1 MRAVLKERGLRVS
14 ALSLVRRRGKVARV
28 NDLYFT
34 SGLVIRKL
42 ESSELRLYSRKKD
55 AATGKRMNLGRFD
68 SLEKAVRYD
77 REVQFCKRQPPARF
91 GRRAGPGNIL
101 GAKLGS
107 ETARSRQVAGSWS
120 GRCGRPPKSRAR
132 KRTVLP
138 ERLTGSR
145 NLLSQ
150 DRLRPTGGCRAALLR
165 WSAIAGRIGGGGDQN
180 R

>member
-77 REVQFCKRQPPARF
+77 REVQFCKR
-91 GRRAGPGNIL
+91 
-101 GAKLGS
+101 
-107 ETARSRQVAGSWS
+107 RS
-120 GRCGRPPKSRAR
+120 
-132 KRTVLP
+132 
-138 ERLTGSR
+138 
-145 NLLSQ
+145 
-150 DRLRPTGGCRAALLR
+150 
-165 WSAIAGRIGGGGDQN
+165 
-180 R
+180 